1 MRTVLAPMSAWVLLT
16 LVMAVTALHPEV
28 EVQQALVR
36 AQMPPAA
43 PLRPMKKAW
52 QMYQMLGP
60 ARSVVVERR
69 MSWWAWSAQEPTQA
83 APRRQDLLLN
93 QSATHGL

>member
-16 LVMAVTALHPEV
+16 LVTAVTALHPEV

-43 PLRPMKKAW
+43 PLRPTKKAW
-52 QMYQMLGP
+52 QMY
-60 ARSVVVERR
+60 
-69 MSWWAWSAQEPTQA
+69 
-83 APRRQDLLLN
+83 
-93 QSATHGL
+93 